1 MTEHTPEMPPIKIA
15 FVIDGQVV
23 DVLHTD
29 SRLASIFLSDPVILD
44 VTDFLSAQ
52 EHYRMVG
59 ATYDGTNFTEGPE
72 PEPAAVQPTPPAT
85 E

>member
-29 SRLASIFLSDPVILD
+29 SRLASIFLSNPVILD
-44 VTDFLSAQ
+44 VTDLLNTQ
-52 EHYRMVG
+52 ENYRMVG

-72 PEPAAVQPTPPAT
+72 PAPSDIQPTPLA

>member
-29 SRLASIFLSDPVILD
+29 SRLASIFLSNPVIVD
-44 VTDFLSAQ
+44 VTEFLTSN
-52 EHYRMVG
+52 EYYRMMG
-59 ATYDGTNFTEGPE
+59 AGYDGVNFTEGPE
-72 PEPAAVQPTPPAT
+72 PEPAPVQPEPPVTA
-85 E
+85 